1 MVHYTL
7 NGEFM
12 SAKEIREIA
21 EEYIGPV
28 AYHLPLEAV
37 TSELVKQGF
46 EIRKA
51 GTHGQC

>member
-1 MVHYTL
+1 MIHYTL
-7 NGEFM
+7 NGEFV

-37 TSELVKQGF
+37 TSELIKHGF

>member
-1 MVHYTL
+1 MIHYTL
-7 NGEFM
+7 NGEFV

-21 EEYIGPV
+21 EGPV

-37 TSELVKQGF
+37 TSELVKHGF

-51 GTHGQC
+51 GIHGQC

>member
-21 EEYIGPV
+21 EEYLGSV
-28 AYHLPLEAV
+28 AYHLPLEAIA
-37 TSELVKQGF
+37 SELVKHGF
-46 EIRKA
+46 EIRRTS
-51 GTHGQC
+51 THGQS